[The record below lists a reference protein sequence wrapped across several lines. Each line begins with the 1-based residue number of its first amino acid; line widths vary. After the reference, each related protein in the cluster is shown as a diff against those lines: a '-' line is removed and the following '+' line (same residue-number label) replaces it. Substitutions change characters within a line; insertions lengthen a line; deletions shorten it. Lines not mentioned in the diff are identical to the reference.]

1 MNNTQFEE
9 KLFSEGKRLIAGVD
23 EVGRGPIAGPV
34 VAACV
39 ILPPHFFIEGL
50 TDSKQLTEKQR
61 DYYFEEIYKHAI
73 EIKYEFIDEGLI
85 DQINILQA
93 SKLAMEK
100 SIQACKIKP
109 DFVLVDAIKLDI
121 SIPFESIIK
130 GDEKSI
136 TIAAASVIAKVIR
149 DRYMK
154 DLSIK
159 YPEYNFQSN
168 KGYPTKYHIE
178 AVKKY
183 GILDIHRKSFSPI
196 KEMLVEQISFKL

>member
-1 MNNTQFEE
+1 MNNTIFES

-39 ILPPHFFIEGL
+39 ILPPHFYIEGL

-61 DYYFEEIYKHAI
+61 NYYFKEIYKQAI
-73 EIKYEFIDEGLI
+73 EIKYEFVDEGII
-85 DQINILQA
+85 DQINILKA
-93 SKLAMEK
+93 SKLAME
-100 SIQACKIKP
+100 SAINSCKIKP
-109 DFVLVDAIKLDI
+109 DFVLVDAMKLDI
-121 SIPFESIIK
+121 TLPFESIIK

-136 TIAAASVIAKVIR
+136 SIAAASVIAKVIR
-149 DRYMK
+149 DQYMK

-159 YPEYNFQSN
+159 YPEYNLHKN
-168 KGYPTKYHIE
+168 KGYPTKFHVE
-178 AVKKY
+178 AVRKY

-196 KEMLVEQISFKL
+196 KEMLIEQISFKL